1 MIITGRTSLN
11 SSIGSG
17 TFHCPRCSMPRQF
30 QHIEVKRYFT
40 LYFIPLFPL
49 GSSGQYV
56 ECTSCT
62 GTFGV
67 EALSAGPTA
76 PAQPAA
82 PSWDDLRR
90 SLVVLLHNAQ
100 RVDAETLGRLRTWYE
115 QQSQCTL
122 APETIATELRQ
133 AAEAGARVEA
143 FVQQTLGGVEEN
155 GKIYVLES
163 GRDLLKQNGWLGNH
177 ERATLRNMARG
188 LSIPVQVVETTLA
201 R

>member
-1 MIITGRTSLN
+1 M
-11 SSIGSG
+11 
-17 TFHCPRCSMPRQF
+17 
-30 QHIEVKRYFT
+30 KRYFT

-56 ECTSCT
+56 ECANCT

-67 EALSAGPTA
+67 EALSAPA
-76 PAQPAA
+76 PGAVQVAS

-100 RVDAETLGRLRTWYE
+100 RMDAETLGRLRAWYE
-115 QQSQCTL
+115 QQSQRPL
-122 APETIATELRQ
+122 APETITTELRQ
-133 AAEAGARVEA
+133 AAEAGVQVEA
-143 FVQQTLGGVEEN
+143 FVKQVLGTVEEN
-155 GKIYVLES
+155 GKIFVLES
-163 GRDLLKQNGWLGNH
+163 GRDLLKLNGWLGNH